1 MLGQNVEGSDSRGD
15 KKLSHEEIRE
25 LIREEIHNMT
35 AVELCRQLIK
45 RLHFAI
51 QKVEMYGSS
60 HPIAVDAAN
69 QGFFF
74 LQEFLNRQPN
84 ATLTLSKEGKILVDE
99 IPMPE
104 DYFTHRFAK
113 DFDQHNI
120 VSMTFYRG
128 IEFREMTALIH
139 FLERRIGSKYRKE
152 DIEEFFAKEKVIHIG
167 VNKFKYEI
175 IRDAELDNEQN
186 DFAKKEKLTG
196 LIADFPEIF
205 KNLFNENSAD
215 MDLDKLSSQNLEDDE
230 IKSSLIDE
238 LIRTFHRNIVGK
250 DTSEQDRL
258 IHKIIEELQAALSEH
273 EKERLRKKLEAIR
286 DEMIL
291 DSKAGTSM
299 DIEDSRKLKKLHQLR
314 EFEDSI
320 ENLLSNPDIQEAI
333 KKLKAILY
341 KILPEAEI
349 EEVDHVYNSVRQRFS
364 ANPNPNL
371 LVSCEPIVDVLFE
384 KCSNRIVNQFVD
396 SRMSEKRLER
406 EPSPDTP
413 FRSEILFWILAN
425 LVIMDKTMASL
436 QMMKMF
442 DERRYNANLDDDLI
456 EDAEEFLNSVIG
468 SNVLCDL
475 VEDIDHYDMDM
486 PEEMREILRILDSEK
501 VAEVILDKSEKKG
514 ANFPI
519 IAADGIKVNP
529 KNPAVVFAKHVKEI
543 SNIRRKPLGELPDA
557 AAKKRARAAIIGLAI
572 VAGEAGLSFLELN
585 IDDSD
590 PDVKKATVDA
600 ISRIPSK
607 KAVSILVRQ
616 LYTSQDWETNLE
628 KFLSRMD
635 IEYAVPM
642 LVKFFHLRKDKW
654 IEIIRVLGKLGGD
667 EARRFLLDTLDTW
680 SFYTATLVDE
690 DSEIFILN
698 LLESIS
704 RLSPDEESLRA
715 LKLFKSEWRND
726 NLIRSIFGVFGKD
739 GDRVTRKVN
748 TLINI
753 WKDELKG
760 S

>member
-1 MLGQNVEGSDSRGD
+1 MSGLNIEGSDSQGD
-15 KKLSHEEIRE
+15 KNLSHEEIKG

-84 ATLTLSKEGKILVDE
+84 ATLTLSKEGKILVDD
-99 IPMPE
+99 IPMPD

-113 DFDQHNI
+113 DFDHHNI
-120 VSMTFYRG
+120 VSMTFFRG

-139 FLERRIGSKYRKE
+139 FLERRIGAKYRKE
-152 DIEEFFAKEKVIHIG
+152 DIEEFFSKEKVIHIG

-175 IRDAELDNEQN
+175 IRDAELDTEKNE
-186 DFAKKEKLTG
+186 FAKKEKLAG
-196 LIADFPEIF
+196 LITDFPEIF
-205 KNLFNENSAD
+205 KNIFSEDSAD
-215 MDLDKLSSQNLEDDE
+215 IDLDKISSQKPEDE
-230 IKSSLIDE
+230 IKSNFIDQV
-238 LIRTFHRNIVGK
+238 IQTFHRKIIGK
-250 DTSEQDRL
+250 DASEQDKL
-258 IHKIIEELQAALSEH
+258 IHSIIEELQATLSEH
-273 EKERLRKKLEAIR
+273 EKERLREKLEAIR

-299 DIEDSRKLKKLHQLR
+299 DIEESRKIKKLHQFR

-341 KILPEAEI
+341 KIFPEAEV
-349 EEVDHVYNSVRQRFS
+349 EEVDHIYDSVRQRFS

-371 LVSCEPIVDVLFE
+371 LASCEPIIDVLFE
-384 KCSNRIVNQFVD
+384 KCSNRIVNQFVE
-396 SRMSEKRLER
+396 SRMSEKLRER
-406 EPSPDTP
+406 EPSPDSP
-413 FRSEILFWILAN
+413 FRSEVLFWILAN
-425 LVIMDKTMASL
+425 FVKMDKTMASL
-436 QMMKMF
+436 QMIKMF
-442 DERRYNANLDDDLI
+442 DERRYDANLDDDLI

-468 SNVLCDL
+468 SSVLCDL

-514 ANFPI
+514 ANFPV
-519 IAADGIKVNP
+519 IAADGIKANP

-572 VAGEAGLSFLELN
+572 VASEAGISFLELN
-585 IDDSD
+585 IDDPD

-616 LYTSQDWETNLE
+616 LYTSQDWESNLE
-628 KFLSRMD
+628 KFLTRMD
-635 IEYAVPM
+635 IDYAVPM

-654 IEIIRVLGKLGGD
+654 IEIIRVLGKLGGN

-680 SFYTATLVDE
+680 SFYTATLADE

-698 LLESIS
+698 LLEAIS
-704 RLSPDEESLRA
+704 RLLPDEESLRA

-726 NLIRSIFGVFGKD
+726 NLLRSIFGVFGKD
-739 GDRVTRKVN
+739 SDRVTRKVN

-753 WKDELKG
+753 WKDELKAG
-760 S
+760 

>member
-1 MLGQNVEGSDSRGD
+1 MSGLNIEGSDSRGD
-15 KKLSHEEIRE
+15 KNLSHEEIKG
-25 LIREEIHNMT
+25 LIRDEIHNMT

-84 ATLTLSKEGKILVDE
+84 ATLTLSKEGKILVDD
-99 IPMPE
+99 IPMPD

-113 DFDQHNI
+113 DFDHHNI
-120 VSMTFYRG
+120 VSMTFFRG

-139 FLERRIGSKYRKE
+139 FLERRIGAKYRKE
-152 DIEEFFAKEKVIHIG
+152 DIEEYFAKEKVIHIG

-175 IRDAELDNEQN
+175 IRNDELDTEKNE
-186 DFAKKEKLTG
+186 FAKKEKLTG
-196 LIADFPEIF
+196 LITDFPEIF
-205 KNLFNENSAD
+205 KNIFSEDSAD
-215 MDLDKLSSQNLEDDE
+215 MDLDKISSQKPEDE
-230 IKSSLIDE
+230 IKSNFIDQV
-238 LIRTFHRNIVGK
+238 IQTFHRKIIGK
-250 DTSEQDRL
+250 DASEQDKL
-258 IHKIIEELQAALSEH
+258 IHSIIEELQATLSEH

-291 DSKAGTSM
+291 DSRAGTSM
-299 DIEDSRKLKKLHQLR
+299 DIEDSRKMKKLHQFR

-341 KILPEAEI
+341 KIFPEAELA
-349 EEVDHVYNSVRQRFS
+349 EVDHIYDSVRQRFS

-371 LVSCEPIVDVLFE
+371 LASCESIVDVLFE
-384 KCSNRIVNQFVD
+384 KCSNRIVNQFVE
-396 SRMSEKRLER
+396 SRMSEKRRER

-413 FRSEILFWILAN
+413 FRSEVLFWILAN
-425 LVIMDKTMASL
+425 FVKMDKTMASL
-436 QMMKMF
+436 QMIKMF
-442 DERRYNANLDDDLI
+442 DERRYDANLDDDLI
-456 EDAEEFLNSVIG
+456 EDAENFFYSVIG
-468 SNVLCDL
+468 SSVLCDL

-514 ANFPI
+514 ANFPV
-519 IAADGIKVNP
+519 IAADGIKANP

-572 VAGEAGLSFLELN
+572 VAGEAGISFLELN
-585 IDDSD
+585 IDDPD
-590 PDVKKATVDA
+590 PDVKRATVDA

-616 LYTSQDWETNLE
+616 LYTSQDWESNLE
-628 KFLSRMD
+628 KFLTRMD
-635 IEYAVPM
+635 IDYAVPM

-654 IEIIRVLGKLGGD
+654 IEIIRVLGKLGGN
-667 EARRFLLDTLDTW
+667 EAKRFLLDTLDTW
-680 SFYTATLVDE
+680 SFYTATLADE

-698 LLESIS
+698 LLEAIS
-704 RLSPDEESLRA
+704 RLMPDEESLRA

-726 NLIRSIFGVFGKD
+726 NLLKSIFGVFGKD

-753 WKDELKG
+753 WKDELKAG
-760 S
+760 